1 MEIFSIGSGSSG
13 NSVFVG
19 SGNTHFI
26 IDAGLSGKRI
36 EAGLNKNDLTARDL
50 SGILV
55 THEHNDHIAG
65 LGVMARRYGL
75 PIYATRGTIDAIKNI
90 PTLGKIDDSL
100 FVEIEKDREFT
111 LGDLSIKAIS
121 VSHDAADPVGFIF
134 SDQRKKAAVVTDLGK
149 YDDYIVDNIRGMNV
163 LFLEANHDKNMLE
176 VGPYPYMLKMRIL
189 SDSGN
194 LSNEATGTLLSRVIG
209 PETEHIFLGHLSA
222 ENNFPELAY
231 ETVFQEIT
239 LSDTP
244 YRGSDFP
251 ITVAKRQDC
260 SLKVAV

>member
-163 LFLEANHDKNMLE
+163 LFLEANHDKN
-176 VGPYPYMLKMRIL
+176 
-189 SDSGN
+189 
-194 LSNEATGTLLSRVIG
+194 EATGTLLSRVIG

>member
-19 SGNTHFI
+19 TGNTHFI

-36 EAGLNKNDLTARDL
+36 EEGLNRNSLSSRDL

-55 THEHNDHIAG
+55 THEHNDHVAG

-75 PIYATRGTIDAIKNI
+75 PIYATPKTIEAIKNTE
-90 PTLGKIDDSL
+90 TLGKIDESL

-121 VSHDAADPVGFIF
+121 VSHDAADPVGYIF
-134 SDQRKKAAVVTDLGK
+134 SDGRKNAAVVTDLGK
-149 YDDYIVDNIRGMNV
+149 YDDYIIENIRGMNV

-176 VGPYPYMLKMRIL
+176 VGPYPYYLKMRIL
-189 SDSGN
+189 SDNGH
-194 LSNEATGTLLSRVIG
+194 LSNEATGTLLSSVIG
-209 PETEHIFLGHLSA
+209 DETQHIFLGHLSA
-222 ENNFPELAY
+222 ENNYPELAY

-244 YRGSDFP
+244 YKGSDFP
-251 ITVAKRQDC
+251 ITVAKRNEC